1 VLSTTDPLLPL
12 IPWPAQLERG
22 SGTCRL
28 ARNVVI
34 AVAPYAPEGAATAAW
49 LAEALR
55 QRGLHPTVNLLGADS
70 ATPAGAITLVPADPG
85 TPAAADSAYVLTVT
99 PSGVTLGAGSA
110 AGLFHGCQTFLQ
122 LLPQELATQPVI
134 EIPALHIHDWPR
146 FPWRGMHLD
155 CARHFMPMPFLKRFI
170 DQLARL
176 KYNVFHWH
184 LTEDQGW
191 RIEIKKYPR
200 LTEIGAWRAETV
212 LGFEKGPGDGIPHG
226 GFYTQDEVR
235 EIVAYAAVRQITV
248 VPEIEMPGHS
258 LAALAAYPEFSCTGG
273 PFKVAT
279 EWGVFEDV
287 YCLGNDQ
294 TLTFLEE
301 VMEEVL
307 ALFPSPFIHIGG
319 DECPKKRWH
328 ECPRCQARMRE
339 EGLKDE
345 DELQSWLIRRM
356 DTFLRARGRRLIGW
370 DEILEGG
377 LASGAAVMSWRGETG
392 GIAAAQAGH
401 DVVMTPGDSVY
412 FNFSQDQPETN
423 PLLVL
428 AQIPHTPLAQVHQYE
443 PVPDAL
449 SPAEAKHILGAQ
461 GQLWTEF
468 MPTPQRVEHMAFPRA
483 HALAEVLWSPR
494 TARDYESFLTRLP
507 ATFQLLNNAGIAHG
521 PIPCELAVI

>member
-1 VLSTTDPLLPL
+1 
-12 IPWPAQLERG
+12 
-22 SGTCRL
+22 
-28 ARNVVI
+28 
-34 AVAPYAPEGAATAAW
+34 
-49 LAEALR
+49 
-55 QRGLHPTVNLLGADS
+55 
-70 ATPAGAITLVPADPG
+70 
-85 TPAAADSAYVLTVT
+85 
-99 PSGVTLGAGSA
+99 
-110 AGLFHGCQTFLQ
+110 
-122 LLPQELATQPVI
+122 
-134 EIPALHIHDWPR
+134 
-146 FPWRGMHLD
+146 
-155 CARHFMPMPFLKRFI
+155 
-170 DQLARL
+170 
-176 KYNVFHWH
+176 
-184 LTEDQGW
+184 
-191 RIEIKKYPR
+191 
-200 LTEIGAWRAETV
+200 
-212 LGFEKGPGDGIPHG
+212 
-226 GFYTQDEVR
+226 
-235 EIVAYAAVRQITV
+235 
-248 VPEIEMPGHS
+248 MPGHS

-428 AQIPHTPLAQVHQYE
+428 AQIPHTPLAHVHQYE

>member
-1 VLSTTDPLLPL
+1 MSTTDPLLPL

-85 TPAAADSAYVLTVT
+85 TPAAADSAYALTVT
-99 PSGVTLGAGSA
+99 PAGVTLGAGSA
-110 AGLFHGCQTFLQ
+110 VGLFHGCQTLLQ
-122 LLPQELATQPVI
+122 LLPQEIATQPVI

-155 CARHFMPMPFLKRFI
+155 CARHFMPVPFLKRFI